1 MPEMDCCRQ
10 CRAIESMF
18 NTRTAEWE
26 LRRYHKRGPAKTTRV
41 LIEALVHEGIAGETL
56 LDIGGGIGAIQ
67 MGLLKGGAQSVTDV
81 DASAGYIQ
89 VARGNAAQ
97 EGYGDR
103 VRYVHGNF
111 LEIADQVSS
120 AGVVTLERV
129 ICCFPDM
136 PGLVRRSSERAGK
149 LYGLVYP
156 RDTWWMRCGAM
167 VGNLLLRLR
176 RPVFHFY
183 VHRAAAVEK
192 LLHEE
197 GLERRFSQNVGFW
210 QVSVYARAQAVQ
222 ST

>member
-1 MPEMDCCRQ
+1 MPEVDCCRQ

-18 NTRTAEWE
+18 NTKTAEWE
-26 LRRYHKRGPAKTTRV
+26 VRRYHKRGPAKTTRV
-41 LIEALVHEGIAGETL
+41 LVEALKHEGVAGESL

-67 MGLLKGGAQSVTDV
+67 MALLKGGAESVTDV
-81 DASAGYIQ
+81 DAAGGYIQ
-89 VARGNAAQ
+89 VARAEAER

-111 LEIADQVSS
+111 LEIADQIPA

-136 PGLVRRSSERAGK
+136 PGLVAASSQRAGK

-156 RDTWWMRCGAM
+156 RDTWWMRFGAM

-183 VHRAAAVEK
+183 VHRGAHVEQ
-192 LLHEE
+192 LLHAG
-197 GLERRFSQNVGFW
+197 GLEPRFSQNVGFW
-210 QVSVYARAQAVQ
+210 RVSVYAREHIRP
-222 ST
+222 